1 MRLNSK
7 THILGKTSIN
17 DFLKNYWQKKPLLI
31 KNAIANF
38 ESPITESDLF
48 TIAQNEEAVSR
59 LIEYKQDIWQVKYGP
74 FKKSDLPKKTNI
86 PWTILVQN
94 INHYLPFAESFLNL
108 FKFIPYARLDDLMI
122 SYATKKGSVGPH
134 FDSYDVFLFQ
144 AQGAREWKISDQ
156 KKFTLD
162 KQSSIKIIT
171 NFKSKN
177 SWVLKPG
184 DMLYL
189 PPNIGHWGISQ
200 SDDCLTYSIGF
211 RAPATFEIQ
220 SKFLDFIQDHLIANE
235 NEIYKDPNL
244 APQKNPA
251 EISSNMTKAMR
262 NIVDRLRWDK
272 SSINHFIGQLLSEPI
287 ESSIFETRK
296 PLSLKAFE
304 KRIVNKTLKLNSK
317 TRMLFIKNNFYVNG
331 EFLKI
336 DKKYTL
342 FLKQLANDR
351 EISFESTL
359 NKSDLNALGIVLLP
373 LYVAGFVDFIQ

>member
-1 MRLNSK
+1 MRLNRK
-7 THILGKTSIN
+7 THILGKTSVN

-31 KNAIANF
+31 KNAIPNF
-38 ESPITESDLF
+38 VSPITESDLF
-48 TIAQNEEAVSR
+48 IIAQNEEAVSR
-59 LIEYKQDIWQVKYGP
+59 LIEHKQGIWQVKYGP

-94 INHYLPFAESFLNL
+94 INHYFPFAESFLNL

-177 SWVLKPG
+177 SWVLNPG

-200 SDDCLTYSIGF
+200 SDDCVTYSIGF
-211 RAPATFEIQ
+211 RAPGTFEIQ
-220 SKFLDFIQDHLIANE
+220 SKFLDFIQDHLITNE

-244 APQKNPA
+244 TPQKNPA

-287 ESSIFETRK
+287 ENSIFETRK

-304 KRIVNKTLKLNSK
+304 KSIVHKTLRLNSK
-317 TRMLFIKNNFYVNG
+317 TRMLFIKNNFYING
-331 EFLKI
+331 EFIKI
-336 DKKYTL
+336 DKKYTS

-351 EISFESTL
+351 EISLESTL
-359 NKSDLNALGIVLLP
+359 NKRDLNALGIALLP
-373 LYVAGFVDFIQ
+373 LYVAGFIDFIQ

>member
-1 MRLNSK
+1 MRLNRK
-7 THILGKTSIN
+7 THILGKTSVN

-31 KNAIANF
+31 KNAIPNF
-38 ESPITESDLF
+38 VSPITESDLF
-48 TIAQNEEAVSR
+48 IIAQNEEAVSR
-59 LIEYKQDIWQVKYGP
+59 LIEHKQGIWQVKYGP

-94 INHYLPFAESFLNL
+94 INHYFPFAESFLNL

-200 SDDCLTYSIGF
+200 SDDCVTYSIGF
-211 RAPATFEIQ
+211 RAPGTFEIQ
-220 SKFLDFIQDHLIANE
+220 SKFLDFIQDHLITNE

-244 APQKNPA
+244 TPQKNPA
-251 EISSNMTKAMR
+251 EISSNMTKEMR
-262 NIVDRLRWDK
+262 NIVDSLRWDK

-287 ESSIFETRK
+287 ENSIFETRK

-304 KRIVNKTLKLNSK
+304 KSIVHKTLRLNSK
-317 TRMLFIKNNFYVNG
+317 TRMLFIKNNFYING
-331 EFLKI
+331 EFIKI
-336 DKKYTL
+336 DKKYTS

-351 EISFESTL
+351 EISLESTL
-359 NKSDLNALGIVLLP
+359 NKRDLNALGIVLLP
-373 LYVAGFVDFIQ
+373 LYVAGFIDFIQ

>member
-1 MRLNSK
+1 MRLNRK
-7 THILGKTSIN
+7 THILGKTSVN

-31 KNAIANF
+31 KNAIPNF
-38 ESPITESDLF
+38 VSPITESDLF
-48 TIAQNEEAVSR
+48 IIAQNEEAVSR
-59 LIEYKQDIWQVKYGP
+59 LIEHKQGIWQVKYGP

-94 INHYLPFAESFLNL
+94 INHYFPFAESFLNL

-200 SDDCLTYSIGF
+200 SDDCVTYSIGF
-211 RAPATFEIQ
+211 RAPGTFEIQ
-220 SKFLDFIQDHLIANE
+220 SKFLDFIQDHLITNE

-244 APQKNPA
+244 TPQKNPA
-251 EISSNMTKAMR
+251 EISSNMTKEMR

-287 ESSIFETRK
+287 ENSIFETRK

-304 KRIVNKTLKLNSK
+304 KSIVHKTLRLNSK
-317 TRMLFIKNNFYVNG
+317 TRMLFIKNNFYING
-331 EFLKI
+331 EFIKI
-336 DKKYTL
+336 DKKYTS
-342 FLKQLANDR
+342 FLKELANDR
-351 EISFESTL
+351 EISLESTL
-359 NKSDLNALGIVLLP
+359 NKRDLNALGIVLLP
-373 LYVAGFVDFIQ
+373 LYVAGFIDFIQ

>member
-144 AQGAREWKISDQ
+144 AQGIREWKISDQ

-162 KQSSIKIIT
+162 KKSSIKIIT

-331 EFLKI
+331 EFIKI
-336 DKKYTL
+336 DKKYTS

-351 EISFESTL
+351 EISLESTL

>member
-1 MRLNSK
+1 MRLNRK
-7 THILGKTSIN
+7 THILGKTSVN

-31 KNAIANF
+31 KNAIPNF
-38 ESPITESDLF
+38 VSPITESDLF
-48 TIAQNEEAVSR
+48 IIAQNEEAVSR
-59 LIEYKQDIWQVKYGP
+59 LIEHKQGIWQVKYGP

-94 INHYLPFAESFLNL
+94 INHYFPFAESFLNL

-200 SDDCLTYSIGF
+200 SDDCVTYSIGF
-211 RAPATFEIQ
+211 RAPGTFEIQ
-220 SKFLDFIQDHLIANE
+220 SKFLDFIQDHLITNE

-244 APQKNPA
+244 TPQKNPA

-287 ESSIFETRK
+287 ENSIFETRK

-304 KRIVNKTLKLNSK
+304 KSIVHKTLRLNSK
-317 TRMLFIKNNFYVNG
+317 TRMLFIKNNFYING
-331 EFLKI
+331 EFIKI
-336 DKKYTL
+336 DKKYTS

-351 EISFESTL
+351 EISLESTL
-359 NKSDLNALGIVLLP
+359 NKRDLNALGIALLP
-373 LYVAGFVDFIQ
+373 LYVAGFIDFIQ

>member
-1 MRLNSK
+1 MRLNRK
-7 THILGKTSIN
+7 THILGKTSVN

-38 ESPITESDLF
+38 LSPITESDLF
-48 TIAQNEEAVSR
+48 TIAQNEKAVSR
-59 LIEYKQDIWQVKYGP
+59 LIEHKQGIWQVKYGP

-94 INHYLPFAESFLNL
+94 INHYFPFAESFLNL

-144 AQGAREWKISDQ
+144 AQGIREWKISDQ

-162 KQSSIKIIT
+162 KKSSIKIIT

-189 PPNIGHWGISQ
+189 PPNMGHWGISQ
-200 SDDCLTYSIGF
+200 SDDCLTYSVGF

-220 SKFLDFIQDHLIANE
+220 SKFLDFIQDHLITNE

>member
-1 MRLNSK
+1 MRLNRK
-7 THILGKTSIN
+7 THILGKISVN

-38 ESPITESDLF
+38 VSPITEKDLF
-48 TIAQNEEAVSR
+48 TIAQNKEAVSR
-59 LIEYKQDIWQVKYGP
+59 LIEHKQGVWQVKYGP
-74 FKKSDLPKKTNI
+74 FKKSDLPKKPNI

-94 INHYLPFAESFLNL
+94 INHYIPFAESFLNL

-144 AQGAREWKISDQ
+144 AKGVREWKISDQ

-162 KQSSIKIIT
+162 KKSSIKIIA

-177 SWVLKPG
+177 SWILKPG

-189 PPNIGHWGISQ
+189 PPNIAHWGVSQ

-211 RAPATFEIQ
+211 RAPGTFEIQ
-220 SKFLDFIQDHLIANE
+220 SKFLDFIQDHLITDV

-244 APQKNPA
+244 TLQKNPA
-251 EISSNMTKAMR
+251 EISLNMTKAIQR
-262 NIVDRLRWDK
+262 IVNRLRWDK
-272 SSINHFIGQLLSEPI
+272 SSINHFIGQFLSEPI
-287 ESSIFETRK
+287 ESSLFQARK

-304 KRIVNKTLKLNSK
+304 KILISKTLRLNSK
-317 TRMLFIKNNFYVNG
+317 TRMLFIKNNFYING
-331 EFLKI
+331 EYIKI
-336 DKKYTL
+336 DKKYAS
-342 FLKQLANDR
+342 FLKRLANNR
-351 EISFESTL
+351 EISLESTL
-359 NKSDLNALGIVLLP
+359 NKRDLSALGIILLP
-373 LYVAGFVDFIQ
+373 LFLSGFVGFT

>member
-1 MRLNSK
+1 MRLNRK
-7 THILGKTSIN
+7 THILGKTSVN

-31 KNAIANF
+31 KNAIPNF
-38 ESPITESDLF
+38 VSPITESDLCI
-48 TIAQNEEAVSR
+48 IAQNEEAVSR
-59 LIEYKQDIWQVKYGP
+59 LIEHKQGIWQVKYGP

-94 INHYLPFAESFLNL
+94 INHYFPFAESFLNL

-200 SDDCLTYSIGF
+200 SDDCVTYSIGF
-211 RAPATFEIQ
+211 RAPGTFEIQ
-220 SKFLDFIQDHLIANE
+220 SKFLDFIQDHLITNE

-244 APQKNPA
+244 TPQKNPA

-304 KRIVNKTLKLNSK
+304 KTLISKTLKLNSK
-317 TRMLFIKNNFYVNG
+317 TRMLFIKNNFYING
-331 EFLKI
+331 EYIKI
-336 DKKYTL
+336 DKKYAS
-342 FLKQLANDR
+342 FLKRLANNR
-351 EISFESTL
+351 EISLESTL
-359 NKSDLNALGIVLLP
+359 NKTDLSALGIILLP
-373 LYVAGFVDFIQ
+373 LFLSGFIEFT

>member
-144 AQGAREWKISDQ
+144 AQGIREWKISDQ

-162 KQSSIKIIT
+162 KKSSIKIIT

-331 EFLKI
+331 EFIKV
-336 DKKYTL
+336 DKKYTR

-351 EISFESTL
+351 EISLESTL
-359 NKSDLNALGIVLLP
+359 NKKDLNALGIVLLP

>member
-1 MRLNSK
+1 MRLNRK
-7 THILGKTSIN
+7 THILGKTSVD

-31 KNAIANF
+31 KNAIPNF
-38 ESPITESDLF
+38 VSPITESDLF
-48 TIAQNEEAVSR
+48 IIAQNEEAVSR
-59 LIEYKQDIWQVKYGP
+59 LIEHKQGIWQVKYGP

-94 INHYLPFAESFLNL
+94 INHYFPFAESFLNL

-200 SDDCLTYSIGF
+200 SDDCVTYSIGF
-211 RAPATFEIQ
+211 RAPGTFEIQ
-220 SKFLDFIQDHLIANE
+220 SKFLDFIQDHLITNE

-244 APQKNPA
+244 TPQKNPA

-287 ESSIFETRK
+287 ENSIFETRK

-304 KRIVNKTLKLNSK
+304 KSIVHKTLRLNSK
-317 TRMLFIKNNFYVNG
+317 TRMLFIKNNFYING
-331 EFLKI
+331 EFIKI
-336 DKKYTL
+336 DKKYTS

-351 EISFESTL
+351 EISLESTL
-359 NKSDLNALGIVLLP
+359 NKRDLNALGIVLLP
-373 LYVAGFVDFIQ
+373 LYVAGFIDFIQ

>member
-1 MRLNSK
+1 MRLNRK
-7 THILGKTSIN
+7 THILGKTSVN

-31 KNAIANF
+31 KNAIPNF
-38 ESPITESDLF
+38 VSPITESDLF
-48 TIAQNEEAVSR
+48 IIAQNEEAVSR
-59 LIEYKQDIWQVKYGP
+59 LIEHKQGIWQVKYGP

-94 INHYLPFAESFLNL
+94 INHYFPFAESFLNL

-200 SDDCLTYSIGF
+200 SDDCVTYSIGF
-211 RAPATFEIQ
+211 RAPGTFEIQ
-220 SKFLDFIQDHLIANE
+220 SKFLDFIQDHLITNE

-244 APQKNPA
+244 TPQKNPA
-251 EISSNMTKAMR
+251 EISSNMTKEMR

-287 ESSIFETRK
+287 ENSIFETRK

-304 KRIVNKTLKLNSK
+304 KSIVHKTLRLNSK
-317 TRMLFIKNNFYVNG
+317 TRMLFIKNNFYING
-331 EFLKI
+331 EFIKI
-336 DKKYTL
+336 DKKYTS

-351 EISFESTL
+351 EISLESTL
-359 NKSDLNALGIVLLP
+359 NKRDLNALGIVLLP
-373 LYVAGFVDFIQ
+373 LYVAGFIDFIQ

>member
-38 ESPITESDLF
+38 VSPITESDLF

-144 AQGAREWKISDQ
+144 AQGIREWKISDQ

-162 KQSSIKIIT
+162 KKSSIKIIT

-220 SKFLDFIQDHLIANE
+220 SKFLDFIQDHLITNE